1 MQNFRLSTAYVKY
14 HQIFTL
20 IGTLKYIKFY
30 LRSTEELYLMTLKID
45 VKFEE
50 KLIFCFKIDKN
61 LVKFNLSTYKSPKIA
76 LSFAPIAQS
85 I

>member
-1 MQNFRLSTAYVKY
+1 MQNSRLSTAYVKY

-50 KLIFCFKIDKN
+50 ILIFCFRIDKN

-76 LSFAPIAQS
+76 LSFPPIAQS